1 MAKAQKYSQE
11 MVDLINAVE
20 PPFNLSKAVKLAEHP
35 VFVAADITPRGL
47 VAKALTMGLEYQKQA
62 KTSKTGEP
70 IMRKETLVAEIE
82 ALTGLDNLD
91 SLGKADKAALK
102 ALVLAL
108 SPRSVNVA

>member
-20 PPFNLSKAVKLAEHP
+20 LPFNLPKAIELAQHP
-35 VFVAADITPRGL
+35 VFVAADITPKGL
-47 VAKALTMGLEYQKQA
+47 IAKARTMGIEYQKQVRV
-62 KTSKTGEP
+62 SKTGEP
-70 IMRKETLVAEIE
+70 VMRKDTLVAEIE
-82 ALTGLDNLD
+82 AITGLDNLD
-91 SLGKADKAALK
+91 SLSKADKAALK